1 VDRDLRDALARAED
15 RHWWFEGRRRILRSV
30 LTRIGARGPL
40 VEVGCGNGANLEML
54 AEFGALTG
62 IEPFPEDRERAASRG
77 IGQVISGSL
86 PDLLPASQRFQTVLA
101 LDVLE
106 HVEEEIRSAES
117 LAGLVAP
124 GGHLV
129 VTVPA
134 YQWMWSDHDV
144 RNGHFR
150 RYNRSSLR
158 RLLQKTELRVDR
170 VSYFNSLLLPPIA
183 AVRVLGRLAGLSGAG
198 TSRPQESVNRVL
210 MKLLASESRL
220 LARFNLPAGV
230 SLMAVATRV

>member
-1 VDRDLRDALARAED
+1 MDRDLRDALARAED

-30 LTRIGARGPL
+30 LTRIEACGPL

-62 IEPFPEDRERAASRG
+62 IEPFAEDRDRAASRG
-77 IGQVISGSL
+77 IGQVIPGSL
-86 PDLLPASQRFQTVLA
+86 PDRMPAGRSFQTVLA
-101 LDVLE
+101 LDVIE
-106 HVEEEIRSAES
+106 HVEEELLAAET
-117 LAGLVAP
+117 LARLVAP

-150 RYNRSSLR
+150 RYSRASLR
-158 RLLQKTELRVDR
+158 GLLQKTGLRVDR
-170 VSYFNSLLLPPIA
+170 VSYFNSFLLPPIA
-183 AVRVLGRLAGLSGAG
+183 AVRVLGRFGGLSGAG
-198 TSRPQESVNRVL
+198 TSLPPEAVNRVL
-210 MKLLASESRL
+210 MKLLAFESRL

-230 SLMAVATRV
+230 SLMAVATRA